1 MCTLAFQDGEIHSLG
16 LLEAPVSNTA
26 PLPPPPA
33 AISPCNHRL
42 WTSKPYLG
50 VPYRFCGTSTPPDT
64 YRVLPLTSTPSRV
77 SLIPDHIIPHEGLLW
92 AEHTKQLFQL
102 ERITCYVGP
111 EATTADRR
119 LHGLQAECP
128 RNSEDRMVGMRR
140 NLSTY
145 GEFEKWPAEQVVSLE
160 VDGPG
165 GEFIDEVS
173 VSERSEE
180 AIAIKA
186 SFSRAF

>member
-1 MCTLAFQDGEIHSLG
+1 
-16 LLEAPVSNTA
+16 
-26 PLPPPPA
+26 
-33 AISPCNHRL
+33 
-42 WTSKPYLG
+42 
-50 VPYRFCGTSTPPDT
+50 
-64 YRVLPLTSTPSRV
+64 
-77 SLIPDHIIPHEGLLW
+77 
-92 AEHTKQLFQL
+92 
-102 ERITCYVGP
+102 
-111 EATTADRR
+111 
-119 LHGLQAECP
+119 
-128 RNSEDRMVGMRR
+128 MVGMRR